1 MELCGKNAEESQPIE
16 GAIVSPC
23 LLWSERVDETQE
35 ISRNLKE
42 KNLASECGSRDHP
55 EKVKQIQRAEAIPPC
70 RK

>member
-1 MELCGKNAEESQPIE
+1 MEPCGKNAEESQPIE

-55 EKVKQIQRAEAIPPC
+55 EKLSKFNERKQFPLP
-70 RK
+70 